1 MLPVSL
7 AGHDSTLDPSV
18 EFLLD
23 QRLALRSRLE
33 PQLLEGTVL
42 EKHTDSGRPLV
53 VSLFP
58 EHVDHLLLDLEGEG
72 LVEATYL

>member
-7 AGHDSTLDPSV
+7 AGHDSTLDASV

-42 EKHTDSGRPLV
+42 EKHADSERPLV
-53 VSLFP
+53 VGLFP

-72 LVEATYL
+72 LVEAAYL

>member
-1 MLPVSL
+1 M
-7 AGHDSTLDPSV
+7 
-18 EFLLD
+18 
-23 QRLALRSRLE
+23 ALCIRDE

-42 EKHTDSGRPLV
+42 EEHADSERPLV

-72 LVEATYL
+72 LVEATHL

>member
-1 MLPVSL
+1 M
-7 AGHDSTLDPSV
+7 SV

-23 QRLALRSRLE
+23 QRLLALCVCDE

-42 EKHTDSGRPLV
+42 EKHSDSERPLV

-58 EHVDHLLLDLEGEG
+58 EHVDYLLLDLEGEG
-72 LVEATYL
+72 LVEATCL